1 MHRCE
6 IIAQQTD
13 LPGKIC
19 RTFCSPAMESAV
31 RWVQTWM
38 NQAGMD
44 VEIDAACNT
53 IGRSA
58 NDERPA
64 LLIGSHID
72 SVPNGGRYDGALGV
86 MFGIAA
92 AEMFR
97 GRIDSLPLSIHAIA
111 FSEEEGVRYR
121 SPYIGSRALAN
132 CFDEALLDRVDDEGY
147 SCRSVMQQFS
157 RKSFDAANVAL
168 QPSRYIGFFEPHI
181 EQGPVLEQAGLTVG
195 IVDGIAGQ
203 TRATAR
209 FVGRASHAGTTPMN
223 LRYDAMAAAAEW
235 ILEVEKYACQ
245 IPGLVATVGYCSV
258 TPNVPNVIAGDVA
271 VRLDTRHLNDVV
283 RRKAASDL
291 RVHGEQIAQRRKL
304 NFIWENCEEQPAVQ
318 MDAKLTSSMESAC
331 IRSGQPIHHMPSGAG
346 HDAVIM
352 SRIMPTSMLFLRCKG
367 GISHHPDESVDVK
380 DVEVALRVMYEWI
393 EELCRPTAPA
403 AGVLP

>member
-1 MHRCE
+1 
-6 IIAQQTD
+6 
-13 LPGKIC
+13 
-19 RTFCSPAMESAV
+19 MESAV

-38 NQAGMD
+38 SQANLD

-53 IGRSA
+53 IGKSA

-72 SVPNGGRYDGALGV
+72 SVPNGGKYDGALGV

-97 GRIDSLPLSIHAIA
+97 DRLPSLPIAIHAIA

-132 CFDEALLDRVDDEGY
+132 CFDEALLNRVDDDGY
-147 SCRSVMQQFS
+147 SCRSVMEQFS
-157 RKSFDAANVAL
+157 RKTFNTAELAL
-168 QPSRYIGFFEPHI
+168 QSNRYVGFFEPHI
-181 EQGPVLEQAGLTVG
+181 EQGPVLEQADLAVG

-223 LRYDAMAAAAEW
+223 LRFDAMAAAAEW
-235 ILEVEKYACQ
+235 ILEVEKYANQ
-245 IPGLVATVGYCSV
+245 VPGLVATIGYCNV
-258 TPNVPNVIAGDVA
+258 TPNVPNVIAGDVG
-271 VRLDTRHLNDVV
+271 VRLDTRHLDDGT
-283 RRKAASDL
+283 RRKAAIEL
-291 RVHGEQIAQRRKL
+291 RACGEQIAQRRKL
-304 NFIWENCEEQPAVQ
+304 NFVKA
-318 MDAKLTSSMESAC
+318 
-331 IRSGQPIHHMPSGAG
+331 GQAIHHMPSGAG

-393 EELCRPTAPA
+393 EDLAQQN
-403 AGVLP
+403 